1 MVSSAEEENPK
12 QKKARRTTTTFCTA
26 ASTSTSTS
34 LSLSLSIGG
43 QVTSPSLPSSISVQA
58 KVPSLM
64 GLPVPVRVN
73 ILNLLGASQDEILIL
88 LLVSKGFYEDCKRP
102 GIVWSIIPTIYIRP
116 VFDID
121 DEEDFGETVTLFKN
135 LCDHLKNDDATNPK
149 FQRYRRMVVNN
160 VHEFATVFS
169 LVYLQD
175 ILRGT
180 TQFFGIVSLDLSS
193 PVYVP
198 ASNYQGLQLNYS
210 VPRILPRMLPNL
222 QEVNLSNVYCR
233 FNVLESFFTNCHQLE
248 KVTWNN
254 MKDVYYTCIPLDGYI
269 DYTTSSSNL
278 RELIMDD
285 SAFQCEHQEKLSDL
299 EKYPTE
305 FLFWRFLNH
314 CPLLERLSIRNA
326 TYYFYIPEGP
336 GPEDDEIPDGEGPV
350 SQDALIK
357 FVRNAPPSLQW
368 FRSNLT
374 PQNIDMLRT
383 ERPGIEFVN

>member
-1 MVSSAEEENPK
+1 MASSAEEEKPK
-12 QKKARRTTTTFCTA
+12 QKKARRTTTIFCTA
-26 ASTSTSTS
+26 ASTST
-34 LSLSLSIGG
+34 SLSLSIGG

-58 KVPSLM
+58 KVPSLL
-64 GLPVPVRVN
+64 GLPVPVRIN

-102 GIVWSIIPTIYIRP
+102 GIVWSIVPTIYIRP
-116 VFDID
+116 VVDLD
-121 DEEDFGETVTLFKN
+121 DEEDWGETVTLFKN

-149 FQRYRRMVVNN
+149 FQRYRRMVVNH
-160 VHEFATVFS
+160 VHEFSTVFS
-169 LVYLQD
+169 FDDLQD

-180 TQFFGIVSLDLSS
+180 TQFFGIVSLDLSL

-198 ASNYQGLQLNYS
+198 ASNYQQGLNS
-210 VPRILPRMLPNL
+210 VPRHLPIMLPNL
-222 QEVNLSNVYCR
+222 QEVNFSNVYCH
-233 FNVLESFFTNCHQLE
+233 FDVLESFFTNCHQLE

-254 MKDVYYTCIPLDGYI
+254 MKDVYYTCIPLDGYTTF
-269 DYTTSSSNL
+269 TTSSSNL

-285 SAFQCEHQEKLSDL
+285 SAFQCEHEERLSDL

-305 FLFWRFLNH
+305 FLFWRFLNN
-314 CPLLERLSIRNA
+314 CQVLERLSIRNA
-326 TYYFYIPEGP
+326 THYYYMDEGP

-374 PQNIDMLRT
+374 PQNMDMLRT